1 MFETWI
7 FIYFCVYLLLLL
19 LYYDYYDCN
28 SVETI
33 QFSFEKSIYKSKIY
47 YTCIYSIESYLFP
60 SQGSLRKKEYF
71 EERSFLI
78 FYFIGILWSGS
89 ILYNKKLAFNYRSF
103 ISLSDKLNEFWI
115 CCVFVFLFRN
125 SLKINDPRKEKKEGE
140 IFSNIYW
147 QRIWLNI
154 TIRFFQRWA
163 YRWQSVVHRDY
174 ISKDFFVLI
183 RLLKLDD
190 SVFGRQIHKRI

>member
-7 FIYFCVYLLLLL
+7 FIYFCVYLYIFVFSYNFYFYLLLLL

-33 QFSFEKSIYKSKIY
+33 QFSFKKSIYKSKIY

-78 FYFIGILWSGS
+78 
-89 ILYNKKLAFNYRSF
+89 
-103 ISLSDKLNEFWI
+103 
-115 CCVFVFLFRN
+115 LF
-125 SLKINDPRKEKKEGE
+125 S
-140 IFSNIYW
+140 
-147 QRIWLNI
+147 
-154 TIRFFQRWA
+154 
-163 YRWQSVVHRDY
+163 
-174 ISKDFFVLI
+174 
-183 RLLKLDD
+183 
-190 SVFGRQIHKRI
+190 